1 MFLAV
6 IGLAAFA
13 EWAENRYWWMPSSV
27 KAIVGNVLWS
37 GGSFCALAAL
47 RPHWTTRSLALTTL
61 ALSLVVE
68 LSHLGEWRAL
78 EAYRSHGL
86 GRALLGS
93 RFHWSDLIANI
104 GGVIIASGSDVLL
117 RPEKRRR

>member
-6 IGLAAFA
+6 LGLAAFA

-37 GGSFCALAAL
+37 CGSFCALAAL

-61 ALSLVVE
+61 ALSLVIE
-68 LSHLGEWRAL
+68 LSHKVDWRPL
-78 EAYRSHGL
+78 EAFRSHGL
-86 GRALLGS
+86 GRAIFGS
-93 RFHWSDLIANI
+93 RFQWSDLIANI
-104 GGVIIASGSDVLL
+104 AGVIVASGSDVLL